1 MGSLPL
7 AIDALL
13 YLIPVVVLVVFGYI
27 DWRIRRIPNAVWK
40 PLFAVSFAFLSY
52 RVFDVYGTPMFEP
65 LLIQVLVSAVSVGG
79 LGLFAGVT
87 GLFGGAD
94 VKGLLWISITLPVY
108 PSFTSFVYEP
118 VVGVL
123 SFSVF
128 LNALLL
134 GVAYQGVLI
143 AVNAVRGDWDLRMV
157 AGVRV
162 PVGSLTAM
170 HGRIIR
176 KPMGVSDVINTVQS
190 GGDITDAGLD
200 PCLDL
205 DTLRMYLRWRAT
217 SLTEIRVDSSWF
229 RSSAPVPWI
238 TGEFSDGRVDR
249 VAGFDEVTESSPRV
263 DGLGVAWAFPGEE
276 VDPWGASA
284 FVQTAGEKYVW
295 MSESVYG
302 DSPASIRRGLE
313 MVSSQRTV
321 WVSPGLPFFVLL
333 AGGAILSG
341 LGVDLFGF
349 VVRAI

>member
-1 MGSLPL
+1 MSQSWGAVILCLSECVTPRGRVSRSVDCSECCSWRLGS
-7 AIDALL
+7 A
-13 YLIPVVVLVVFGYI
+13 
-27 DWRIRRIPNAVWK
+27 N
-40 PLFAVSFAFLSY
+40 
-52 RVFDVYGTPMFEP
+52 
-65 LLIQVLVSAVSVGG
+65 GG
-79 LGLFAGVT
+79 
-87 GLFGGAD
+87 
-94 VKGLLWISITLPVY
+94 WCSS
-108 PSFTSFVYEP
+108 PS
-118 VVGVL
+118 
-123 SFSVF
+123 
-128 LNALLL
+128 
-134 GVAYQGVLI
+134 GVAYSD
-143 AVNAVRGDWDLRMV
+143 AWPHHPEAD
-157 AGVRV
+157 
-162 PVGSLTAM
+162 
-170 HGRIIR
+170 
-176 KPMGVSDVINTVQS
+176 GVSDVINTVQS

-321 WVSPGLPFFVLL
+321 WVSPGLPFLCCWLGCNSIWF
-333 AGGAILSG
+333 
-341 LGVDLFGF
+341 GVDLFGF